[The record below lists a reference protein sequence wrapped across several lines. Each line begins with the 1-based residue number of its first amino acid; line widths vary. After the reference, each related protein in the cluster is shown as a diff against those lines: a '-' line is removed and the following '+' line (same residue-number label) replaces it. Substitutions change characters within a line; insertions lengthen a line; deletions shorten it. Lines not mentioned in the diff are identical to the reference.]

1 VTSLGR
7 MLPLRVPVA
16 PGEPLDSWLEAL
28 ARRNQTTVTTL
39 APALG
44 LQLPGTP
51 GGLIAGIPDTVLRRI
66 EHQAG
71 LPPGRLDAAVLDR
84 HLPQAGTIRRNGS
97 PYCPAC
103 LADREGR
110 WLLSWR
116 LLWTFACTTHRL
128 LLRDTCP
135 GCGRLPRARTG
146 PAGLNPPGT
155 CATATPRH
163 TYCGADLREAAA
175 RRLAP
180 GDPALAAQDW
190 ASALLPPAQPGQQA
204 APGRVLT
211 DLGIVASWVLRHAPE
226 RHFAGY
232 GPDALAA
239 ARAWKRQSAVSQGK
253 PSHFPP
259 PSAPLTAALA
269 ATGMAILSGGDT
281 AAIGHIR
288 ALLPPHGDLRRARPA
303 GMPARHWARLSASAR
318 GRFLR
323 TLDPHLGPAE
333 RIRYRTGAP
342 MARIPGDPPGL
353 LAARA
358 RAIPQLLWP
367 EWAIRLTPPEGLL
380 PGPFR
385 SALAACLLLP
395 GNPAPATRKAIT
407 ALHVYRSA
415 FAVNAVLRALAGHHD
430 SVLTAVASLAG
441 YLDDYG
447 SPIDYQRRRDL
458 IPAQAIT
465 LDQWR
470 ELCLGADVHPGE
482 ARRHR
487 DAQRYLFQLLTGADL
502 NDPRH
507 ALAFTGVGDR
517 ARHQAFTDTLPTSL
531 RTALHRHAAALL
543 SGLGISEPLTW
554 APPPDC
560 CAALNLP
567 GPDPGHIDLDAVSSL
582 IITGKATISDAA
594 AQLGTSA
601 GHIRFAL
608 ERVPR
613 PARSWGPGAL
623 PAARRRQQRA
633 RSVLTREFFD
643 REYRQAGKTL
653 RDLEAETGFP
663 RKFLAAAAREH
674 GITLATASEPA
685 PINGD
690 WLREQ
695 YQARHRSYAGIAAE
709 LGVRPETVI
718 AAARRHHIPSR
729 PFTVHSRPEMT
740 TRLETAVPRDIR
752 RAVEGSLQGWHRLRR
767 FQAAM
772 AFPTIEAAATHLGT
786 RQSALIHQFRRLERD
801 IGAPLYHASAP
812 GKPMQ
817 PTPRGTTLLAALN
830 QPEIHALAME
840 HAPDMSGPASSR
852 NRGHEPAA
860 PGPAATA
867 AQQAAPLFRAL
878 AEPARLAILLTLQD
892 GEQRITDLAARLGGT
907 QTAISSHITVLKGC
921 GLITGRPQ
929 GRSVYYHLTQPHG
942 LVTLLEAAGQLTTA
956 PGRPRLR

>member
-44 LQLPGTP
+44 WQFPGTP
-51 GGLIAGIPDTVLRRI
+51 GGLVAGIPDAVLRRI
-66 EHQAG
+66 EHLAG

-84 HLPQAGTIRRNGS
+84 HLPLGTVRRDGS
-97 PYCPAC
+97 RYCPAC

-116 LLWTFACTTHRL
+116 LPWTFACTTHRL

-155 CATATPRH
+155 CAAATPRH
-163 TYCGADLREAAA
+163 TYCGADLREASA
-175 RRLAP
+175 RRLGP
-180 GDPALAAQDW
+180 GDPLLAAQDW
-190 ASALLPPAQPGQQA
+190 ASALLSPAEPGQQA
-204 APGRVLT
+204 APRLVLA
-211 DLGIVASWVLRHAPE
+211 DLGIVASWALRHAPE
-226 RHFAGY
+226 RYFAGY

-239 ARAWKRQSAVSQGK
+239 SQAWKRQSAVSQGK
-253 PSHFPP
+253 PRHFPP
-259 PSAPLTAALA
+259 PSAALTAALA

-281 AAIGHIR
+281 AAIVHIR

-303 GMPARHWARLSASAR
+303 GMPARHWARLSAPAR

-323 TLDPHLGPAE
+323 ALDPHLGPAE
-333 RIRYRTGAP
+333 RIRYRTGTP
-342 MARIPGDPPGL
+342 MASIPGDPPGL

-395 GNPAPATRKAIT
+395 GNPAPATGKAIT
-407 ALHVYRSA
+407 ALHAYRSV
-415 FAVNAVLRALAGHHD
+415 FAVNAVLRALAGQHD
-430 SVLTAVASLAG
+430 SVLTAVACLAG
-441 YLDDYG
+441 YLDDCG

-458 IPAQAIT
+458 IPVQAIT
-465 LDQWR
+465 PGRWR
-470 ELCLGADVHPGE
+470 EMCLTAGAHPGE

-517 ARHQAFTDTLPTSL
+517 ARYQAFTDTLTTSL

-543 SGLGISEPLTW
+543 DDLGISEPLAW

-560 CAALNLP
+560 CTGLNLP
-567 GPDPGHIDLDAVSSL
+567 GPDPGQIDLDAVSSL
-582 IITGKATISDAA
+582 VITAKLPISDAA
-594 AQLGTSA
+594 ARLGTST
-601 GHIRFAL
+601 GHVRFAL
-608 ERVPR
+608 ERIPR
-613 PARSWGPGAL
+613 PARDWGRSTP
-623 PAARRRQQRA
+623 PAAWRWQQRA
-633 RSVLTREFFD
+633 RITLTREFFD
-643 REYRQAGKTL
+643 REYLQAGKTL
-653 RDLEAETGFP
+653 RELEAETGYP
-663 RKFLAAAAREH
+663 GKFLAATAREH
-674 GITLATASEPA
+674 GITPASASAPA
-685 PINGD
+685 PIGGE

-695 YQARHRSYAGIAAE
+695 YHGQHRSYADIAAQ
-709 LGVRPETVI
+709 LGVHIATVI
-718 AAARRHHIPSR
+718 AAARRHGIPSR

-740 TRLETAVPRDIR
+740 ARLSTEIPRDIR
-752 RAVEGSLQGWHRLRR
+752 RAVEGSLKGWHRLRR

-772 AFPTIEAAATHLGT
+772 TFPTIQAAAVHLSAH
-786 RQSALIHQFRRLERD
+786 QSALVHQFRRLERD
-801 IGAPLYHASAP
+801 IGAELYHRSRP
-812 GKPMQ
+812 RQPMR
-817 PTPRGTTLLAALN
+817 PTARGAALLDALK
-830 QPEIHALAME
+830 QPGIAALA
-840 HAPDMSGPASSR
+840 DRQSS
-852 NRGHEPAA
+852 P
-860 PGPAATA
+860 
-867 AQQAAPLFRAL
+867 
-878 AEPARLAILLTLQD
+878 
-892 GEQRITDLAARLGGT
+892 
-907 QTAISSHITVLKGC
+907 
-921 GLITGRPQ
+921 
-929 GRSVYYHLTQPHG
+929 
-942 LVTLLEAAGQLTTA
+942 
-956 PGRPRLR
+956 